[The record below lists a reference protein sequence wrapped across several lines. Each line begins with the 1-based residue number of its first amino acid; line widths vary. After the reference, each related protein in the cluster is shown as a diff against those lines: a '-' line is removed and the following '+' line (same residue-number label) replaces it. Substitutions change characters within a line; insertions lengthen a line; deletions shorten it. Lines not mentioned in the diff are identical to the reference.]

1 VHIAATMNDLMRD
14 VVDSILRH
22 LPSLDQPGDS
32 VAQNKLRVLVAAL
45 ESILTQSSSAFAVDF
60 SDGMH
65 LAQRVDRTAEQA
77 SADAVEHAGHAS
89 GLLKTAWSAT
99 FQREP
104 NPSYAYRDAV
114 LAVEF
119 VACQTFTS
127 AKEQASLG
135 DAISCLESTLA
146 TWTVATLTTSNKPL
160 PRPSSQC

>member
-1 VHIAATMNDLMRD
+1 MNDLMRD

-60 SDGMH
+60 SDGMQ

-104 NPSYAYRDAV
+104 NPSYAYRDPV
-114 LAVEF
+114 LAVES

-127 AKEQASLG
+127 ATEEASLG